1 MKIALGQINPTVGDL
16 ANNVNLMIDFS
27 RRAAAAGADLIVFP
41 ELALSG
47 YPPQDLVEIA
57 AYLKRNQEELERLAG
72 ESAGLG
78 IDIVTGYVGRAE
90 PAARQ
95 NATNSLAYLSKGRIA
110 FTQDKLLLPTY
121 DVFDEW
127 RYFAPADG
135 QKVYETHGKRL
146 ALTICEDVWNDKQ
159 FWPRPRY
166 QRDPVE
172 ELAAQGMDV
181 LINISASP
189 YHQGKRKLRRDMI
202 QAIARRQ
209 KVPVVMVNQ
218 AGGNDQLVFDG
229 SSFAIGPDGQV
240 CAVAKS
246 FEDDLVF
253 YDTGTG
259 AGDRHETHGDEC
271 DATYDALVLGTRD
284 YFRKCGFTKAILG
297 LSGGVD
303 SSLTAVIAVDAVG
316 AENVIGIAMPGPY
329 SSEGSVTDARHLAE
343 RLGIRFEIIGINNT
357 YQAFIK
363 TLEPVFQGLKPD
375 TTEENLQARLR
386 GNTLMALSNKFGAL
400 VLTTGNKSELAVGY
414 CTLYG
419 DMVGGLA
426 VISDV
431 PKTLVYPLSR
441 VANRRHPNAI
451 PETVFTK
458 PPSAELRPDQKD
470 SDSLPEYDV
479 LDPILKRYIEDYE
492 EPAVIAEEL
501 SVPIELVRDV
511 TRLVERN
518 EYKRKQA
525 APGIRVTSKAFGIG
539 RRFPIAQRFTR

>member
-16 ANNVNLMIDFS
+16 ANNVNLMVDFS
-27 RRAAAAGADLIVFP
+27 RRAAEAGADLIVFP
-41 ELALSG
+41 EMALSG
-47 YPPQDLVEIA
+47 YPPQDLVEIS
-57 AYLKRNQEELERLAG
+57 AYLRRNQEELERLAS
-72 ESAGLG
+72 ESAPLG
-78 IDIVTGYVGRAE
+78 IDIVTGYAGRAE

-95 NATNSLAYLSKGRIA
+95 NATNSLAYLSGGRVA
-110 FTQDKLLLPTY
+110 FRQDKLLLPTY

-135 QKVYETHGKRL
+135 QKMYEAHGKRL

-159 FWPRPRY
+159 FWQRPRY

-172 ELAAQGMDV
+172 ELATQGMDL

-189 YHQGKRKLRRDMI
+189 YHQGKRKVRREMI

-229 SSFAIGPDGQV
+229 SSFLMGPDGEI
-240 CAVAKS
+240 CAIAKS
-246 FEDDLVF
+246 FEEDLVF
-253 YDTGTG
+253 CDIETG
-259 AGDRHETHGDEC
+259 AGDKHETHADEC
-271 DATYDALVLGTRD
+271 DAIYDALVLGTRD
-284 YFRKCGFTKAILG
+284 YFRKCGFSKAILG

-329 SSEGSVTDARHLAE
+329 SSEGSVTDARHMAE
-343 RLGIRFEIIGINNT
+343 KLGIRFEIISINDT

-363 TLEPVFQGLKPD
+363 TLEPVFRGLAQD

-386 GNTLMALSNKFGAL
+386 GNTVMALSNKFGAL

-431 PKTLVYPLSR
+431 PKTLVYQLSR
-441 VANRRHPNAI
+441 VGNRRHPDAI
-451 PETVFTK
+451 SENVFTK

-470 SDSLPEYDV
+470 SDSLPEYDL
-479 LDPILKRYIEDYE
+479 LDPILKRYVEDYE
-492 EPAVIAEEL
+492 EPSVIAAEL
-501 SVPIELVRDV
+501 NVPVELVRDV
-511 TRLVERN
+511 TRMVERN

>member
-16 ANNVNLMIDFS
+16 ANNVNLMTEFS
-27 RRAAAAGADLIVFP
+27 RRAAGAGAGLIVFP
-41 ELALSG
+41 ELAVSG
-47 YPPQDLVEIA
+47 YPPQDLVEIS
-57 AYLKRNQEELERLAG
+57 AYVSRNQQELERLAAQSG
-72 ESAGLG
+72 ELG
-78 IDIVTGYVGRAE
+78 IDIVTGFVGRAE
-90 PAARQ
+90 PAARR
-95 NATNSLAYLSKGRIA
+95 NATNSLAYLSGGRVA

-127 RYFAPADG
+127 RYFAPAER
-135 QKVYETHGKRL
+135 QQVYEKGGKRL

-159 FWPRPRY
+159 FWQRPRY

-172 ELAAQGMDV
+172 ELAAQGMDL

-189 YHQGKRKLRRDMI
+189 YHQGKRKLRQEMI

-209 KVPVVMVNQ
+209 KAPVLMVNQ
-218 AGGNDQLVFDG
+218 VGGNDQLVFDG
-229 SSFAIGPDGQV
+229 SSFVVGADGEIRA
-240 CAVAKS
+240 CAKS
-246 FEDDLVF
+246 FEEDLVF
-253 YDTGTG
+253 YDTETG
-259 AGDRHETHGDEC
+259 AGDRHETHPDEC
-271 DATYDALVLGTRD
+271 DAIYDALVLGTRD
-284 YFRKCGFTKAILG
+284 YFRKCGFRQALLG

-316 AENVIGIAMPGPY
+316 VENVIGIAMPGPY
-329 SSEGSVTDARHLAE
+329 SSEGSVRDARHMAE
-343 RLGIRFEIIGINNT
+343 KLGIRFEIISINDC

-363 TLEPVFQGLKPD
+363 TLEPVFRGLQPD
-375 TTEENLQARLR
+375 VTEENLQARLR

-431 PKTLVYPLSR
+431 PKTLVYQLSR
-441 VANRRHPNAI
+441 VANRRHPDAI
-451 PETVFTK
+451 PEAVFTK
-458 PPSAELRPDQKD
+458 PPSAELRADQKD

-479 LDPILKRYIEDYE
+479 LDPILKRYVEDYE
-492 EPAVIAEEL
+492 DPAVVAEEL
-501 SVPIELVRDV
+501 GVPVELVRDV

-539 RRFPIAQRFTR
+539 RRFPIAQRFSR

>member
-16 ANNVNLMIDFS
+16 ANNVNLMTEFS
-27 RRAAAAGADLIVFP
+27 RRAAGAGADLIVFP
-41 ELALSG
+41 ELAVSG
-47 YPPQDLVEIA
+47 YPPQDLVEIS
-57 AYLKRNQEELERLAG
+57 AYVNRNQQELERLAAQ
-72 ESAGLG
+72 SAELG
-78 IDIVTGYVGRAE
+78 IDIITGFVGRAE

-95 NATNSLAYLSKGRIA
+95 NATNSLAYLSGGRVA
-110 FTQDKLLLPTY
+110 FTQDKMLLPTY

-127 RYFAPADG
+127 RYFAPAG
-135 QKVYETHGKRL
+135 RQKLFENGGKRL

-159 FWPRPRY
+159 FWQRPRY

-172 ELAAQGMDV
+172 ELAVQGMDL

-189 YHQGKRKLRRDMI
+189 YHQGKRKLRQEMI

-209 KVPVVMVNQ
+209 KAPVLMVNQ
-218 AGGNDQLVFDG
+218 VGGNDQLVFDG
-229 SSFAIGPDGQV
+229 SSFVAGPDGEIRA
-240 CAVAKS
+240 CAKS
-246 FEDDLVF
+246 FEEDLVF
-253 YDTGTG
+253 YDTETG
-259 AGDRHETHGDEC
+259 AGDRHETHPDEC
-271 DATYDALVLGTRD
+271 DAIYDALVLGTRD
-284 YFRKCGFTKAILG
+284 YFRKCGFKQAILG

-303 SSLTAVIAVDAVG
+303 SSLTAIIAVDAVG
-316 AENVIGIAMPGPY
+316 IENVIGIAMPGPY
-329 SSEGSVTDARHLAE
+329 SSEGSVRDARQMAE
-343 RLGIRFEIIGINNT
+343 KLGIRFEIISINDC

-363 TLEPVFQGLKPD
+363 TLEPVFRGLQPD
-375 TTEENLQARLR
+375 VTEENLQARLR

-431 PKTLVYPLSR
+431 PKTLVYQLSR
-441 VANRRHPNAI
+441 VANRRHPDAI
-451 PETVFTK
+451 PEAVFTK
-458 PPSAELRPDQKD
+458 PPSAELRADQKD

-479 LDPILKRYIEDYE
+479 LDPILKRYVEDYG

-501 SVPIELVRDV
+501 KVPIELVRDV